1 MMRVI
6 KRETVEF
13 IISLSDF
20 EPSQYHRGMRRN
32 EGASHNLTSSF
43 GEASTDASPVAY
55 HSRIPRPVPSPQRES
70 STDRQ
75 ASHGEL
81 AELRQLYSAAQRRIQ
96 DLDHQLSY
104 SKQELEE
111 INKLKIHD
119 QDVSHNQPFFI
130 LSLIL

>member
-1 MMRVI
+1 
-6 KRETVEF
+6 
-13 IISLSDF
+13 
-20 EPSQYHRGMRRN
+20 MRRN

-43 GEASTDASPVAY
+43 GEASNDASPVAY
-55 HSRIPRPVPSPQRES
+55 HSRIPRPVSSPQRDS

-75 ASHGEL
+75 TSHGEL

-104 SKQELEE
+104 NKQELEE

-119 QDVSHNQPFFI
+119 QDVSHNQFI
-130 LSLIL
+130 FL

>member
-1 MMRVI
+1 
-6 KRETVEF
+6 
-13 IISLSDF
+13 
-20 EPSQYHRGMRRN
+20 MRRNEGASHNLTSN

-119 QDVSHNQPFFI
+119 QDVSHNQPLF
-130 LSLIL
+130 LYHR